1 MDHPRSAVEA
11 YLDAGCL
18 GIEELLRVQ
27 REGFQMLDLYW
38 QGLPPSRP
46 DRFIEQLAPKWE
58 ELLDLI
64 AQSRERGKAMLE
76 KKRRWAMPVSEEVR
90 RQRAYADQ
98 QWLAKEQREYQRWEE
113 ARRFP
118 PDAPR

>member
-1 MDHPRSAVEA
+1 MSEHRSNAAKVTNLPLPELEEEWPPEIIDEWTIHAQHVEA

-38 QGLPPSRP
+38 QGLPPSKA

-76 KKRRWAMPVSEEVR
+76 KKRRVG
-90 RQRAYADQ
+90 
-98 QWLAKEQREYQRWEE
+98 
-113 ARRFP
+113 
-118 PDAPR
+118 DAS